1 MVLPEDFGP
10 EDLDH
15 APARQA
21 ADAERDVEPER
32 AGGNGLHLDRL
43 RRFAQP
49 HDRALAER
57 PLDLGEGGVERF
69 RLVHGGTFDDSERG
83 LDHSFLLITSG
94 PLAASICSGLADD
107 NGRNADNDADG
118 DADNDAAH
126 GQRNGTRTGDGTR
139 ITQRHADNNARGG
152 TPATQVPPHRQRGR
166 NADNDAD
173 KTRRGR
179 QRHDETRRQR
189 RRHTTTQKQHADNT
203 AAHALRQPARRRQTH
218 DRHDAGGA
226 GGRTRAACL

>member
-1 MVLPEDFGP
+1 MKAQTPPFFCASATQWSASVVLPEDFGP

-107 NGRNADNDADG
+107 NGRNADNDAD
-118 DADNDAAH
+118 NDAAH

-139 ITQRHADNNARGG
+139 ITQRHAD
-152 TPATQVPPHRQRGR
+152 
-166 NADNDAD
+166 
-173 KTRRGR
+173 
-179 QRHDETRRQR
+179 R
-189 RRHTTTQKQHADNT
+189 RRHADNAT
-203 AAHALRQPARRRQTH
+203 TRGQQ
-218 DRHDAGGA
+218 
-226 GGRTRAACL
+226 RTRRHAGNAGASPQTTRA